1 MRSARCLGVYVSG
14 EVKRPGATVSA
25 VTGVPHLL
33 QNLDPAGSAVPHEA
47 HVTARR
53 APHPR
58 QKLES
63 GGFACWQLGHV
74 IREPRRARLETVGTG
89 YGELSLAISAGQ
101 GA

>member
-1 MRSARCLGVYVSG
+1 
-14 EVKRPGATVSA
+14 

-33 QNLDPAGSAVPHEA
+33 QNLDPAGRAVPHA
-47 HVTARR
+47 AQTTARR

-58 QKLES
+58 QKFDS

-74 IREPRRARLETVGTG
+74 IREPPRVRLETVGIG

>member
-1 MRSARCLGVYVSG
+1 MVVWAMVTQQSWRRAGGSRSA
-14 EVKRPGATVSA
+14 A
-25 VTGVPHLL
+25 TGVPHLL
-33 QNLDPAGSAVPHEA
+33 QNLDPAGRGVPYA
-47 HVTARR
+47 AQANAKR

-58 QKLES
+58 QKLDS

-74 IREPRRARLETVGTG
+74 MLSLPGARLQTVGTG